1 MYSLAANAGSDIFRG
16 WGISPLAKWVDVHI
30 FFRLHTE
37 VGQSTMCVVQNGS
50 GRYET
55 MGGADRTAVEGGA
68 GERAYQAVLKK
79 NLMRTAQQF
88 SKAYPAEDQLFTY
101 TNAYIDEL
109 MGLQAKPVTC
119 SSSLFLSCS
128 PLRTP
133 WFTCGRRLLVQC
145 TGLGCWCSIAPATA
159 KAHRSSRGRRHRRT

>member
-1 MYSLAANAGSDIFRG
+1 MYSLAANTRSDIFRG
-16 WGISPLAKWVDVHI
+16 WGISPLAKRVDVHI
-30 FFRLHTE
+30 FFRLHME
-37 VGQSTMCVVQNGS
+37 VYQSTMCVVQNGS

-79 NLMRTAQQF
+79 NSMRTAQQF
-88 SKAYPAEDQLFTY
+88 SETCPVEDRLFTY
-101 TNAYIDEL
+101 AKADIDEV

-119 SSSLFLSCS
+119 SSSPFLSCS

-133 WFTCGRRLLVQC
+133 WSTCGRRLLVQC
-145 TGLGCWCSIAPATA
+145 TGLGC
-159 KAHRSSRGRRHRRT
+159 